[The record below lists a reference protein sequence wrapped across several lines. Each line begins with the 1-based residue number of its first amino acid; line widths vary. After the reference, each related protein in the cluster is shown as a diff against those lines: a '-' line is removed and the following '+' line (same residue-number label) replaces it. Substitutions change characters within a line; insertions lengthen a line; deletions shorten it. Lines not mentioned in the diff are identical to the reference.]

1 VSQDDESSRLAFRWS
16 ILLFALFVGAETTI
30 GSWLFVYAERTAQF
44 SSATAAYLV
53 AVFWGAFTFGRLLA
67 VFGSRIIKPTSYVSG
82 SLAAGA
88 LLSASIML
96 LRGSNLLLW
105 VAVAGLG
112 LSMAAVFPQAF
123 AFVSEK
129 LGITGRRAAVLLLGG
144 SLGGMLM
151 PWLAGLM
158 LDSVSAQILP
168 VMVSLAMALAL
179 VAFRIVQRTAQETS
193 STS

>member
-1 VSQDDESSRLAFRWS
+1 
-16 ILLFALFVGAETTI
+16 
-30 GSWLFVYAERTAQF
+30 
-44 SSATAAYLV
+44 
-53 AVFWGAFTFGRLLA
+53 
-67 VFGSRIIKPTSYVSG
+67 
-82 SLAAGA
+82 
-88 LLSASIML
+88 
-96 LRGSNLLLW
+96 
-105 VAVAGLG
+105 
-112 LSMAAVFPQAF
+112 MAAVFPQAF

-151 PWLAGLM
+151 PWLTGLM